1 MPVVSEHMS
10 RDLLTVEPSVALA
23 EAARAMHGR
32 GVGAVL
38 VLEAERPGATRDRG
52 ADEAGPAPGRLVGI
66 LTERDMLRAVATGH
80 RPDEPVSEWMTRH
93 PETIEPSDTTEHAAV
108 LMIHGGFRHLPV
120 VDAGRPVG
128 ILSLRDLMRV
138 VLDDSAP
145 RGV

>member
-1 MPVVSEHMS
+1 MPVVAEHMS

-23 EAARAMHGR
+23 EAARAMHDR

-38 VLEAERPGATRDRG
+38 VLA
-52 ADEAGPAPGRLVGI
+52 ADRLVGI

-80 RPDEPVSEWMTRH
+80 QPDEPVSEWMTHH
-93 PETIEPSDTTEHAAV
+93 PETIEPADTTGHAAV

-120 VDAGRPVG
+120 VDAGELVG
-128 ILSLRDLMRV
+128 ILSLRDLMRL
-138 VLDDSAP
+138 VLEDSAP